1 MVNDVGLRE
10 HHQQMY
16 DLIGRWLL
24 AGAIIFGW
32 VLGETF
38 HLDEAAIAAI
48 WALVAG
54 GIILNVLKEELPE
67 EQESHF
73 GMFFAGAGLYSLVLL
88 AI

>member
-1 MVNDVGLRE
+1 
-10 HHQQMY
+10 MY